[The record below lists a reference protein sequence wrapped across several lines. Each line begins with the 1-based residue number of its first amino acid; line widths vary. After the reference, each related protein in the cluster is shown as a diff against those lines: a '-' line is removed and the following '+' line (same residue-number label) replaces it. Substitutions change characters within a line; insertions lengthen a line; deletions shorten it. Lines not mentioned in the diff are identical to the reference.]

1 MELAHLRGFF
11 SAHLYRI
18 VILQARRAV
27 TFAPSQ
33 EDDRVI
39 SYPRVSAICVVLA
52 PHMLVESAMA
62 QEFPSGPA
70 TMVVGYTPAA
80 TGDLQ
85 AGEGGSHPVE

>member
-1 MELAHLRGFF
+1 
-11 SAHLYRI
+11 
-18 VILQARRAV
+18 
-27 TFAPSQ
+27 
-33 EDDRVI
+33 
-39 SYPRVSAICVVLA
+39 VLA